1 MRNGKKAM
9 QDTIGEATALTGGYA
24 NSYAETVGYEAYD
37 EYLDELN
44 EIALDLRDRAY
55 ATYEDE
61 GDKLI
66 SDVTLLRSLDG
77 DDYEKY
83 LGVLEQYYKE
93 GDYLLDKLAQMSD
106 EEFEQFLQDV
116 DAWENDRDYEMK
128 KQQDELKRVANRLF
142 STEDGK
148 VLARAMIRSC
158 RMLEAGN
165 DALPN
170 DELQRLRANQDFV
183 NTFIT
188 KLVDRKVFIGI
199 LEEI

>member
-1 MRNGKKAM
+1 MAQEQQTETNAQWLGSIEEYKKQIEKAK
-9 QDTIGEATALTGGYA
+9 E
-24 NSYAETVGYEAYD
+24 
-37 EYLDELN
+37 EL
-44 EIALDLRDRAY
+44 
-55 ATYEDE
+55 
-61 GDKLI
+61 
-66 SDVTLLRSLDG
+66 
-77 DDYEKY
+77 
-83 LGVLEQYYKE
+83 
-93 GDYLLDKLAQMSD
+93 
-106 EEFEQFLQDV
+106 
-116 DAWENDRDYEMK
+116 K